1 MMPVCSLLYIEH
13 TLSIPVNEMSNFFKS
28 QSMHWI
34 QDILTLEFMIWIS
47 TWDKSQLNH
56 FKVPTVYRQE
66 EEI

>member
-1 MMPVCSLLYIEH
+1 
-13 TLSIPVNEMSNFFKS
+13 MSNFFKS

-34 QDILTLEFMIWIS
+34 QDILTLEFMISIS

-56 FKVPTVYRQE
+56 FKEATVYRQG